1 MFLKFRCN
9 TWAGPG
15 RFSAAAAVVVVVVVD
30 PEVAAAAEIEVGPAE
45 LAGLAGLAELAAELV
60 AEDTA
65 VEVVCQ
71 GAEPGKVRLTCMI
84 DQSWSQSTGQGS
96 CLGRQSLA
104 LQGKVKTLGQPG

>member
-45 LAGLAGLAELAAELV
+45 LAELAGIAAELV

-65 VEVVCQ
+65 VEVDEVVGQ